1 MNVSKFRLQEC
12 IVKNPEQWLTIV
24 LSTIIA
30 LFMGVYGVFQVIEQ
44 QQELQDASTQR
55 GLALA
60 EGLSLI
66 GAASVLE
73 NVREVQEALATRV
86 SRDEEILG
94 IDVIDRNNRIVASDQ
109 HEHIGQT
116 VMSPPIR
123 EETFVQS
130 EGSLTITHEGEQG
143 KYLTVFHPLRT
154 KDVRVGWIRVE
165 LSLRNHQSAMVRAIV
180 KQVMISLLVLLLAI
194 YLVRKAVERL
204 SHALMLSEAKNRQII
219 DTALDAVVGMDSH
232 GLVTDWNPQAE
243 IIFGW
248 TRDEIL
254 GRRLSDTILPLQ
266 HDQAHDASDARFLD
280 VEHGGALFG
289 KRVEITGYDKQ
300 GRAFP
305 LELTISPLH
314 AADRTRTFN
323 VFIRDITER
332 QQAEEALRRET
343 AMVQLLQRA
352 AVSANEAHSVD
363 EAFHAILA
371 LVCSHTQWPIGHV
384 YIQKD
389 ESHETLVPT
398 TIWHFD
404 SPEFNVFRQC
414 VARIQ
419 FPSGVGLPGRVLAAR
434 RAVWMSDV
442 TQEPNMLN
450 GEDAETVGVKG
461 GFAFPVSIGNQL
473 FAVLV
478 FYSQHIEAPNPRLL
492 EVMTIIGTQLGRVI
506 ERTRAE
512 DQLKLA
518 KVMAED
524 GSRSKSEFLAT
535 MSHEIRTP
543 MNGVIGMTG
552 LLLETELTVEQQQY
566 AETVRS
572 SGEALLTVIND
583 ILDFS
588 KIESGQLDIEI
599 IDFDLRTALEETL
612 ELLGG
617 QAGEKQLELV
627 GLVSAHV
634 PTALRGDPGRLRQV
648 LMNLVA
654 NAIKF
659 TQQGEVTVQI
669 QCLEETAES
678 VLLRTEVADTGVG
691 ISPEVQAKL
700 FAPFMQADS
709 STTRKYGGTGLG
721 LAICR
726 QLIEQMGGEIGV
738 DSTLGTGSTFWF
750 TIRLAK
756 QPASTSVVDV
766 TPVNLQQLR
775 VCYVDD
781 HLTNRRLVAQYF
793 VDWGLEGTTVTTPS
807 EGLDILRQA
816 AERGRPYD
824 LAILDMLMPEMDGL
838 ELARTIKRDLTLAS
852 MPLVLLTSLGRRGDA
867 TAARHAGFAGY
878 LTKPIRKAQLK
889 TCLAMVL
896 GRIQSPDVMDESS
909 LITSYTLKEA
919 ARKRSARILVAD
931 DHRVNQQL
939 AVLMVERLGHRADV
953 VSNGQEALDAVIR
966 QPYDLVLMD
975 CQMPEM
981 DGYQATKEIRRRE
994 ASSAKGEASNE
1005 IRATNDERR
1014 NTRRVPIIAMT
1025 ANAMQGDREKCL
1037 AAGMDD
1043 YIAKPIKPELVA
1055 DALNRWLPKESEGHI
1070 QSQVG
1075 QEVSDSEKGE
1085 DLVPGQETAVHPQ
1098 GLEIEED
1105 MMKHDES
1112 VVPHEATQPERSKQ
1126 SVCTKETAP
1135 APSVGTQG
1143 VQPLLEPDVPVVDAA
1158 VMAELLEL
1166 GGASLVSQMAD
1177 QFVLDATACV
1187 EAVIRAVEAQN
1198 ASELIEAAH
1207 GLKGICANLGVKR
1220 LMALAAHAEGIGKEG
1235 AVCEPQPFVPDLQA
1249 EFVQAQEALRA
1260 QK

>member
-1 MNVSKFRLQEC
+1 MNASQFRLQEY
-12 IVKNPEQWLTIV
+12 IVNNPEKWLTIV

-44 QQELQDASTQR
+44 QQELQHASTQR

-66 GAASVLE
+66 GATAVLE
-73 NVREVQEALATRV
+73 NLFVVQEALTTRV
-86 SRDEEILG
+86 KSDDEILG
-94 IDVIDRNNRIVASDQ
+94 VVVIDKEDMVVASDQ
-109 HEHIGQT
+109 LELIGQT
-116 VMSPPIR
+116 VTSPTF
-123 EETFVQS
+123 EEASAQGIV
-130 EGSLTITHEGEQG
+130 SLTTTREGRQG
-143 KYLTVFHPLRT
+143 KYLVVFQPLRAKT
-154 KDVRVGWIRVE
+154 ELVGWIRVE
-165 LSLRNHQSAMVRAIV
+165 LSLAKQESATVQAII
-180 KQVMISLLVLLLAI
+180 KQVIVSLLVLLLAI

-204 SHALMLSEAKNRQII
+204 SHALSLSEAKNRQII
-219 DTALDAVVGMDSH
+219 DTALDAVVGMDSL

-243 IIFGW
+243 KIFGW
-248 TRDEIL
+248 TREEVV
-254 GRRLSDTILPLQ
+254 GKRLSDTIIPPQ
-266 HDQAHDASDARFLD
+266 HRYDHNAGLARFL
-280 VEHGGALFG
+280 EREEGAILG
-289 KRVEITGYDKQ
+289 KRIEITGCDKR
-300 GRAFP
+300 GREFP

-314 AADRTRTFN
+314 APDRTWIFN
-323 VFIRDITER
+323 AFIRDITER
-332 QQAEEALRRET
+332 HQAEEALRCET

-352 AVSANEAHSVD
+352 AVSANEAHSVE
-363 EAFHAILA
+363 EAFQLILE
-371 LVCSHTQWPIGHV
+371 LVCSHTKWPVGHV
-384 YIQKD
+384 YVQKG
-389 ESHETLVPT
+389 EPQEVLVPT
-398 TIWHFD
+398 TIWHLD
-404 SPEFNVFRQC
+404 SPEFDGFRESS
-414 VARIQ
+414 ARTQ
-419 FPSGVGLPGRVLAAR
+419 FASGVGLPGQVLASR
-434 RAVWMSDV
+434 RAVWISDL
-442 TQEPNMLN
+442 TQEENFLRT
-450 GEDAETVGVKG
+450 EATETIGMKG

-473 FAVLV
+473 FAVLA
-478 FYSQHIEAPNPRLL
+478 FFSRHIEKPNPRLL

-506 ERTRAE
+506 ERTQAE

-552 LLLETELTVEQQQY
+552 LLLETDLTVEQQQY

-572 SGEALLTVIND
+572 SGEALLSIIND

-612 ELLGG
+612 ELLGE

-648 LMNLVA
+648 LMNLVG

-669 QCLEETAES
+669 QCLEETTES

-691 ISPEVQAKL
+691 ISPEVQGKL

-738 DSTLGTGSTFWF
+738 ESTPGVGSTFWF
-750 TIRLAK
+750 TIRLTK
-756 QPASTSVVDV
+756 QPSTSSLVDV
-766 TPVNLQQLR
+766 DPVNLEHLR

-793 VDWGLEGTTVTTPS
+793 VDWGLEGMTVATPS
-807 EGLDILRQA
+807 EGLDMIRQA
-816 AERGRPYD
+816 AERGRPFD

-838 ELARTIKRDLTLAS
+838 ELARTIKGDPALAS

-867 TAARHAGFAGY
+867 TAARQAGFAGY
-878 LTKPIRKAQLK
+878 LTKPIRKAQLES
-889 TCLAMVL
+889 CLAMVL
-896 GRIQSPDVMDESS
+896 GRTQRADVTDASS
-909 LITSYTLKEA
+909 LITSYTLKEV

-981 DGYQATKEIRRRE
+981 DGYQATKEIRCRE
-994 ASSAKGEASNE
+994 ASSVKREASDE

-1014 NTRRVPIIAMT
+1014 NMRRVPIIAMT

-1037 AAGMDD
+1037 TAGMDD
-1043 YIAKPIKPELVA
+1043 YIAKPIKPEVVA
-1055 DALNRWLPKESEGHI
+1055 EALYRWLPKELEG
-1070 QSQVG
+1070 QDESQAREEVLDSGVG
-1075 QEVSDSEKGE
+1075 EAHLPSQEAGVY
-1085 DLVPGQETAVHPQ
+1085 PQ
-1098 GLEIEED
+1098 ASEIEEA
-1105 MMKHDES
+1105 MMKHES
-1112 VVPHEATQPERSKQ
+1112 EVTHDATRVEPVEQPRCAE
-1126 SVCTKETAP
+1126 ETAP
-1135 APSVGTQG
+1135 TASVSTEGAQSF
-1143 VQPLLEPDVPVVDAA
+1143 LEPDVPIVDAA

-1166 GGASLVSQMAD
+1166 GGAGLVSQMAD

-1187 EAVIRAVEAQN
+1187 EAVVRAVEAQN
-1198 ASELIEAAH
+1198 ASDLTEAAH

-1220 LMALAAHAEGIGKEG
+1220 LLALAAHAERIGKEG
-1235 AVCEPQPFVPDLQA
+1235 AVCESQSFVPNLQA
-1249 EFVQAQEALRA
+1249 EFAQAQEALQA